1 MECTELDG
9 VLEKMEQVAHEAIF
23 AAGRLLQERFG
34 RPRTFSIQSKQQFDY
49 VTDVDRDSEDL
60 IIATIHKYFPDHQ
73 ILAEES
79 ASPVTPE
86 ALTWVI
92 DPLDGTSNFI
102 HGFPFIAI
110 AIAVMIRREVLLGC
124 VYDPLRG
131 ELFSARKGGGAYL
144 NGRPIQVSDPSS
156 LPSPLI
162 ATGFPFRTHELLQPY
177 LVTFQNIFLAVG
189 GIRRG
194 GSAALDLA
202 YLAAGR
208 VDGFWEIGLKPW
220 DVAAGSLLV
229 QEAGGVVS
237 DFWGR
242 GDFIRNGHIVAG
254 EPSIYPFLLD
264 QVTTHLAPHL
274 EA

>member
-1 MECTELDG
+1 MACAELDG
-9 VLEKMEQVAHEAIF
+9 MLERMERVACEAIL
-23 AAGRLLQERFG
+23 AAGRLLRESFG
-34 RPRTFSIQSKQQFDY
+34 KPRSFSIQSKQRFDY
-49 VTDVDRDSEDL
+49 VTDVDRNSEDL
-60 IIATIHKYFPDHQ
+60 IIATIHEHFPEHQ

-79 ASPVTPE
+79 ASSVSSE
-86 ALTWVI
+86 AFTWVI
-92 DPLDGTSNFI
+92 DPLDGTTNFI
-102 HGFPFIAI
+102 HGFPLIAI
-110 AIAVMIRREVLLGC
+110 SIAVMMHRDVLFGY

-144 NGRPIQVSDPSS
+144 NGQAIRVSDPSL
-156 LPSPLI
+156 LPSPLV
-162 ATGFPFRTHELLQPY
+162 ATGFPFRSRELLQAY
-177 LVTFQNIFLAVG
+177 LETFTSIFLAVG

-229 QEAGGVVS
+229 QEAGGLVS

-264 QVTTHLAPHL
+264 QVKTRLAPRL
-274 EA
+274 QA